1 MAELYYTYNPDMAS
15 PIGLMEV
22 PIVGLE
28 DVDHQHAYEGL
39 IGRIR
44 EAGQAS
50 RSDSLMF
57 ESISSGK
64 GIPREF
70 VPNVLAAVYMTA
82 EPFEV
87 DFLTLDGLAT
97 AADKDPGLTA
107 ALLGS
112 VHEDLADFML
122 DEVAEAFAA
131 QIESEEERWA
141 EEEGRAP
148 RAVMFGFQREL
159 VWREDEASPPQPVLL
174 SNREHLVLGYL
185 ATNGTFE
192 RAVTILSQDHP
203 VHQPPEG

>member
-122 DEVAEAFAA
+122 DEVGKALAA

-148 RAVMFGFQREL
+148 RAVMFGFQHEL
-159 VWREDEASPPQPVLL
+159 VWREDEASPPHPVLL

-185 ATNGTFE
+185 ATNGILE

-203 VHQPPEG
+203 VHQLSES

>member
-28 DVDHQHAYEGL
+28 DADHQHAYEGL
-39 IGRIR
+39 IDRIR
-44 EAGQAS
+44 EAGQAN
-50 RSDSLMF
+50 RSDSRMF
-57 ESISSGK
+57 EPISGGK

-70 VPNVLAAVYMTA
+70 VPNVLAAVYVTE
-82 EPFEV
+82 EPFEA

-107 ALLGS
+107 ALLGG
-112 VHEDLADFML
+112 VHEDIAHFML
-122 DEVAEAFAA
+122 NQVAEAFSA

-148 RAVMFGFQREL
+148 RAVMFGFQHEL
-159 VWREDEASPPQPVLL
+159 VWREDEAALPQPVLL
-174 SNREHLVLGYL
+174 SKREHLVLGYL
-185 ATNGTFE
+185 ATNGIFE

-203 VHQPPEG
+203 VHQLSEG